1 MNTTQTIHYAQTKT
15 SRYNLINSVIGWGE
29 TVRSFTYDRG
39 HPNGPEIHTVTSTGI
54 IIVRNQ
60 RTNKLI
66 TLLIARPHQITRL
79 YNLSGESAPATLLN
93 IAYQHWLA
101 GYNEK

>member
-1 MNTTQTIHYAQTKT
+1 MEQTQTTHYAQTKA

-29 TVRSFTYDRG
+29 TVRSFVYDRG

-54 IIVRNQ
+54 VIVRNQ
-60 RTNKLI
+60 RTKKLI

-79 YNLSGESAPATLLN
+79 YNLVGESAPSNLLN
-93 IAYQHWLA
+93 VAYQHWLS